1 MTNQQLA
8 DYIRSKRLFE
18 ADLAQYRAA
27 EIVVDDGLYLSS
39 LRKKGDAIFCIGR
52 DDDSQKKCLMMGAT
66 AADAFPNF
74 PGEREQCGEYVIAK
88 TALTHE
94 TALFLRQEF
103 SFTAPQPLRG
113 KNATIGMGDRLGLAN
128 PAHIKAIRD
137 YDIFPVLAQQSMRE
151 LTFTKRT
158 WFDVLDAATFAVFQE
173 GYEDGFGFDGDHLK
187 RLEDIECAL
196 ECGATM
202 ITLDLSDVMNTQAA
216 NWSAERLQD
225 AYAQLPETERT
236 RLQETY
242 LAAPLRVGDDV
253 TLTFSVTELQ
263 RCCAM
268 YSAAVSFAAGVYRL
282 ICARKGAGSVDFEV
296 SIDETTMPTLPEH
309 HLFIVKELIH
319 NDVIVDSLAPRF
331 IGEFQKAIDYI
342 GDLQEFER
350 QLQQHCAIARAC
362 GNYKISIHSGSDK
375 FSAYP
380 AIGKWTNGRL
390 HIKTAGTSWLEA
402 LRVVAVTEPELYR
415 EIHQVALNSY
425 QEALK
430 FYHITADFNNIRPLD
445 DTPDAQLIDYLMQ
458 PESRQL
464 LHIIYGFVL
473 QDASLKK
480 RLYQA
485 LHRHEALHYRF
496 VSSHLRK
503 HVALLGRPLRDGA
516 ELLSIQ
522 DYRARYG
529 ELKKT
534 WAEIVADSVLAT
546 YPHPKDLHVYHPE
559 KWVYQN
565 GFFINALFALWQK
578 TRRQAYFDY
587 IVRWVDLFVAEDGQF
602 KPGKYWQEEYALDNI
617 LPGRILI
624 ALYRETGAAKYQRAA
639 GILMDQLKNQPRTSD
654 GGYWHKQRY
663 PYQMWLDGIYM
674 ADVFSVEFAKVFKQ
688 PEHFDDAIH
697 QIRLMYQRAH
707 DPRTGLLFH
716 GWDERK
722 TQVWAHPERGAS
734 PEIWG
739 RAVGWYLMALVD
751 CLESLP
757 AEHAERAAVLRIL
770 QEVAQSV
777 AACQDAETGL
787 WHQVLDKRDRLDN
800 WLETSCS
807 AMFVYA
813 FAKGVRLGYLDASF
827 SAQAQRAYQSLLDRH
842 IFLDARQRVTMT
854 GVVSVGTLRSTGD
867 YEYYVSSEQRLND
880 FKGLAAFLYA
890 SMECDRAALLF

>member
-1 MTNQQLA
+1 MTNQQFA
-8 DYIRSKRLFE
+8 EYIRNKHLFE
-18 ADLAQYRAA
+18 ADLAHYRAA
-27 EIVVDDGLYLSS
+27 EIVVDDNLYLSS
-39 LRKKGDAIFCIGR
+39 LRKKGNAIFCIGR
-52 DDDSQKKCLMMGAT
+52 DDDSQEKCVIMCAT
-66 AADAFPNF
+66 AADAFPKF
-74 PGEREQCGEYVIAK
+74 PGQREQCGEYVVCRI
-88 TALTHE
+88 ALTHDV
-94 TALFLRQEF
+94 ALFLRQEF
-103 SFTAPQPLRG
+103 PFTAPQPLRG
-113 KNATIGMGDRLGLAN
+113 KNATIGTGDRLGLAN

-137 YDIFPVLAQQSMRE
+137 YDIFPILAQQSMRE
-151 LTFTKRT
+151 LNFTKRT

-173 GYEDGFGFDGDHLK
+173 GFESGFGFDGDHLK
-187 RLEDIECAL
+187 RLEDIEFAL

-216 NWSAERLQD
+216 DWSAERLQD
-225 AYAQLPETERT
+225 AYAQLPEAERT
-236 RLQETY
+236 RLQMAY
-242 LAAPLRVGDDV
+242 LDAPVRVADDV
-253 TLTFSVTELQ
+253 TLTFSATELH

-268 YSAAVSFAAGVYRL
+268 YLAAAAFAADVYRL
-282 ICARKGAGSVDFEV
+282 ICDRKGAGSVDFEV
-296 SIDETTMPTLPEH
+296 SIDETTTPTLPEH

-319 NDVIVDSLAPRF
+319 RGVVVDSLAPRF

-342 GDLQEFER
+342 GDVREFER

-390 HIKTAGTSWLEA
+390 HVKTAGTSWLEA
-402 LRVVAVTEPELYR
+402 LRVIAATEPALYR
-415 EIHQVALNSY
+415 EIHRVALNSY

-430 FYHITADFNNIRPLD
+430 FYHITADFGKIRPLD
-445 DTPDAQLIDYLMQ
+445 DTPDAQLIDYLTQ

-473 QDASLKK
+473 QDASLKE

-485 LHRHEALHYRF
+485 LDRHETLHYRF

-503 HVALLGRPLRDGA
+503 HIALLGRPLRDGT
-516 ELLSIQ
+516 ELLSVQ
-522 DYRARYG
+522 AYRAHYG
-529 ELKKT
+529 AIEKS
-534 WAEIVADSVLAT
+534 WAEIVADSVLAI
-546 YPHPKDLHVYHPE
+546 YPDPKDLHVYHPE
-559 KWVYQN
+559 RWVYQN
-565 GFFINALFALWQK
+565 GLFINALFALWQK
-578 TRRQAYFDY
+578 TGRQAYFDY
-587 IVRWVDLFVAEDGQF
+587 IVEWADLFIAEDGQF
-602 KPGKYWQEEYALDNI
+602 KPGKYRQEEYALDNI

-639 GILMDQLKNQPRTSD
+639 EILMNQLQNQPRTSD

-674 ADVFSVEFAKVFKQ
+674 ADLFSVEFAKMFNH
-688 PEHFDDAIH
+688 PEHFDEAVR
-697 QIRLMYQRAH
+697 QIRLMYQHAH

-716 GWDERK
+716 GWDESK
-722 TQVWAHPERGAS
+722 TQPWAHLERGTS

-751 CLESLP
+751 CIESLP
-757 AEHAERAAVLRIL
+757 AEHAERAAVLDIL
-770 QEVAQSV
+770 RQV
-777 AACQDAETGL
+777 AAAVAAHQEAETGL
-787 WHQVLDKRDRLDN
+787 WHQVLDKGGRPDN

-813 FAKGVRLGYLDASF
+813 FAKGVRMGYLDAPF
-827 SAQAQRAYQSLLDRH
+827 SARAQRAYQNLLDRH

-890 SMECDRAALLF
+890 SMEC